1 MGVGGWG
8 VAQGVRYVVGY
19 ITGNEPGTERLI
31 KPVSASAG
39 GLTITVESVKHTAHF
54 TRVRLAARN
63 NTRTALSLPLFG
75 NSVLVGEDGS
85 TLEADPFRSRWSVTM
100 APGSLQRG
108 AVTFNGHH
116 PSDAVTRAS
125 LSFAQI
131 FGPGGGS
138 ITVRGIRL
146 RPA

>member
-1 MGVGGWG
+1 
-8 VAQGVRYVVGY
+8 VVGY

-31 KPVSASAG
+31 KPVSARAG
-39 GLTITVESVKHTAHF
+39 GLTLTVESVEHTAHF

-75 NSVLVGEDGS
+75 NSVFVGDDGS

-100 APGSLQRG
+100 APGSVQRG
-108 AVTFNGHH
+108 AVTFNGH

>member
-1 MGVGGWG
+1 MGLGGWG
-8 VAQGVRYVVGY
+8 VTQGVRYVVGY

-31 KPVSASAG
+31 KPVTASAG
-39 GLTITVESVKHTAHF
+39 GLTLTVESVEHTAHF

-63 NTRTALSLPLFG
+63 NTRAALSLPLFG
-75 NSVLVGEDGS
+75 NCVFVGDDGS
-85 TLEADPFRSRWSVTM
+85 TLETDPFRSRWSETM
-100 APGSLQRG
+100 APGSVQRG
-108 AVTFNGHH
+108 AVIFNGH
-116 PSDAVTRAS
+116 PSGSVTRAS
-125 LSFAQI
+125 LNFAQI